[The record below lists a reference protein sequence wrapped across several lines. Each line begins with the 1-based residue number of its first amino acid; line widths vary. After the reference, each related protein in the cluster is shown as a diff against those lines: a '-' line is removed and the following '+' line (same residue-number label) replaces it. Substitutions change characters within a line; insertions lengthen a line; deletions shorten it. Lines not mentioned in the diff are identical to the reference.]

1 MTKFIKALMIT
12 SLILMSVGI
21 ASAQTTGS
29 VSGTITDPKGA
40 VVPGATVTIKNT
52 ESGSERTATTNDS
65 GAFTIPQ
72 VGVGN
77 YAVTV
82 TATGFKKVVVP
93 DAKVN
98 VSVDTT
104 LTLQLEVG
112 GVTDV
117 VTVTS
122 AQDVVNTTSP
132 SITNIINTRQVV
144 DLPLG
149 DRNPVTLAG
158 LQAGIAVNGTDVRG
172 STVSGLRQ
180 TAVNLTQ
187 DGINAMD
194 NFVKTSSFFALN
206 SPSLNATDEF
216 SVTTSNAGAEGG
228 RGAVQVNMVTKAGTN
243 QYHGGG
249 FLQIINEAY
258 NANTYFNNFT
268 HIVKPVLRQ
277 HYYGFDIGGPVYFLN
292 FGEGKSK
299 IWDGHNKAFFFFS
312 YEKFV
317 QNRAG
322 TINQTVLT
330 QNARNGVFQYTCPS
344 TSADPN
350 CPANTVKT
358 VDVLNLASN
367 QPFHALNPLMTAHI
381 AQIPLPNNNTGCSTG
396 VDSFNIACF
405 NFNAL
410 EATQNDKYVVRYDH
424 QLFNNTRLGSHKL
437 EFVWSRV
444 ITGTHPDVFTNGL
457 EAPFPGGVDGFQASF
472 RNLVTPALVS
482 NFGTHI
488 TNTLRY
494 GRQWAPTI
502 FDRNSFPT
510 KPFISL
516 PGVLTN
522 YDNTFLAQPRNT
534 IVNQITDTLADVQG
548 NHLFKFGGDFQN
560 VLGISRNDAG
570 IVELVQ
576 LGTNSGNQ
584 NNITL
589 ANFPGLTNNAAGNAI
604 VTNAGTVY
612 NAIVGLLGTAS
623 QTFNV
628 SSPTSGFVPGAT
640 RLRLVQEKD
649 LALFGQDQ
657 WRVRSNMTLTGGVRW
672 DYMGVPTVPNGLAIQ
687 PSYQDM
693 YGISGFGN
701 LFKPTAAPGSQ
712 TQGVATQ
719 RFVSGTTG
727 IGLYKNDW
735 NNFAPSV
742 GIAWQPMF
750 KHGVLKTI
758 FGGEGQSSIR
768 AGYSI
773 SYLHDGVTTFT
784 NLLGTGTT
792 NPGLIQTATQS
803 TNACG
808 ANCPSN
814 VLVGQ
819 LNAVGVTM
827 LTPTFT
833 LPITDRQNFLVSSSN
848 GLWTADPHLRS
859 PYVHEWN
866 IGFEREIM
874 KDMALEVRYVGN
886 YEPNAWRTENIN
898 EVNIF
903 ENGFL
908 GDFLKAQN
916 NLAICSST
924 AFAAACKAAQ
934 AAAGASLSQ
943 QTTSNFANWGLPG
956 QVPTPI
962 LDKFFTG
969 LTGFNTSGYAS
980 SGFVSN
986 LNNNNVGSF
995 ANTLA
1000 FSTTYR
1006 TNRES
1011 TTVGLPGNFFV
1022 ANPNAA
1028 FSNILENGG
1037 KSWYNAMEVELRK
1050 RFSHGLQFQA
1060 DYTWSKAMLEGDAQG
1075 NNQADT
1081 ANPLTF
1087 RNLSLDHRRSSAD
1100 QTQRF
1105 VANAVYDLPVGK
1117 GKAFLGGSSGIVDK
1131 VIGHWTLGT
1140 IATFSTGVPF
1150 YITSGRT
1157 TFNNSTAGQGAQL
1170 TGISFAD
1177 FKKNVGLFKVP
1188 GGTLFINPAILDLTF
1203 CTQATF
1209 NVGGCKAIGAITSSK
1224 LKANLMSAPAPGTF
1238 GNFPYLS
1245 LNGPSYFDLDM
1256 SLTKRIPITE
1266 RVRFEFKVT
1275 ALNVLNRAA
1284 FTGPGSQ
1291 TFDSTQFGVI
1301 SAQKNNARSMNFIGQ
1316 LRF

>member
-1 MTKFIKALMIT
+1 MIKFTKALLMA
-12 SLILMSVGI
+12 SLILMSV
-21 ASAQTTGS
+21 AFVNAQITTGS
-29 VSGTITDPKGA
+29 VSGSITDPKGA

-52 ESGSERTATTNDS
+52 ESGVERTATTNES

-72 VGVGN
+72 VNPGT
-77 YAVTV
+77 YAVTIV
-82 TATGFKKVVVP
+82 ASGFKKVSVP
-93 DAKVN
+93 DAKV
-98 VSVDTT
+98 SVAQDTT

-112 GVTDV
+112 GVGET

-132 SITNIINTRQVV
+132 SITNVINTRQVV

-172 STVSGLRQ
+172 ATPSGLRQ

-216 SVTTSNAGAEGG
+216 SVTTSNAGAEAG

-243 QYHGGG
+243 EFHGGG

-268 HIVKPVLRQ
+268 HIAKPVLRQ
-277 HYYGFDIGGPVYFLN
+277 HYYGFDIGGPAYFLN
-292 FGEGKSK
+292 FGEGKNHWWSGK
-299 IWDGHNKAFFFFS
+299 NKAFFFFS
-312 YEKFV
+312 YEAFR

-330 QNARNGVFQYTCPS
+330 QNARNGVFQYNCSALPS
-344 TSADPN
+344 PPNPAGTFDPN
-350 CPANTVKT
+350 CPAGTTKT
-358 VDVLNLASN
+358 INLLAIGTAGST
-367 QPFHALNPLMTAHI
+367 LNPLMTAHL
-381 AQIPLPNNNTGCSTG
+381 AQIPLPNNNSCAASDG
-396 VDSFNIACF
+396 FNIGCF

-410 EATQNDKYVVRYDH
+410 EATTNDKYVLRYDH

-437 EFVWSRV
+437 ELVWSRV

-457 EAPFPGGVDGFQASF
+457 EAPFPGGVDGFQAST
-472 RNLVTPALVS
+472 RNLLTPALVS
-482 NFGTHI
+482 SFGTHI

-494 GRQWAPTI
+494 GRQWAPVI

-510 KPFISL
+510 APFISL

-522 YDNTFLAQPRNT
+522 FDNTFLAQPRNT
-534 IVNQITDTLADVQG
+534 IVNQITDTLADVKG
-548 NHLFKFGGDFQN
+548 NHLLKFGGDFQN

-570 IVELVQ
+570 IVETIQ
-576 LGTNSGNQ
+576 LSGTSTANPTG
-584 NNITL
+584 IT
-589 ANFPGLTNNAAGNAI
+589 AGNLPGSTSAN
-604 VTNAGTVY
+604 VTAANTTYAT
-612 NAIVGLLGTAS
+612 IVGLLGSAS

-628 SSPTSGFVPGAT
+628 TSPTSGFVPGAT
-640 RLRLVQEKD
+640 RLRTVQEKD

-657 WRVRSNMTLTGGVRW
+657 WRVRSNMTVTAGLRW

-687 PSYQDM
+687 PDFKDM

-701 LFKPTAAPGSQ
+701 LFKPTAAAGSQ
-712 TQGVATQ
+712 TVGVATQ
-719 RFVSGTTG
+719 HFVSGKTG

-742 GIAWQPMF
+742 GLAWQPIF
-750 KHGVLKTI
+750 KSGLLRTL
-758 FGGEGQSSIR
+758 FGKEGESSIR

-792 NPGLIQTATQS
+792 NPGLIQTATKS
-803 TNACG
+803 TLFNPPT
-808 ANCPSN
+808 NQ
-814 VLVGQ
+814 LTGQ
-819 LNAVGVTM
+819 LTSAGVPI
-827 LTPTFT
+827 LVPTFT
-833 LPITDRQNFLVSSSN
+833 LPITDRQNFLVSSNN
-848 GLWTADPHLRS
+848 GLWTADPNLRV

-874 KDMALEVRYVGN
+874 KDTALEVRYVGN
-886 YEPNAWRTENIN
+886 YEPNGWRTENIN

-908 GDFLKAQN
+908 TDFLGAQK
-916 NLAICSST
+916 NLALYQT
-924 AFAAACKAAQ
+924 AFPSCSVNAPGNGFPCRFGN
-934 AAAGASLSQ
+934 AGLAGQVNLPLLSALF
-943 QTTSNFANWGLPG
+943 TGFSATSGSGFANG
-956 QVPTPI
+956 TFI
-962 LDKFFTG
+962 T
-969 LTGFNTSGYAS
+969 
-980 SGFVSN
+980 N
-986 LNNNNVGSF
+986 LNNNQVGTF

-1000 FSTTYR
+1000 FSSTYAP
-1006 TNRES
+1006 NRES
-1011 TTVGLPGNFFV
+1011 TTIGLPGNLFV

-1028 FSNILENGG
+1028 FVNILQNTS

-1060 DYTWSKAMLEGDAQG
+1060 DYTWSKAMLVGDAQG

-1081 ANPLTF
+1081 ANPVTF
-1087 RNLSLDHRRSSAD
+1087 RNLSIDHRRSSGD

-1117 GKAFLGGSSGIVDK
+1117 GKAFLGGADGIVDK
-1131 VIGHWTLGT
+1131 IIGHWTLGAIT
-1140 IATFSTGVPF
+1140 TWSTGVPF

-1157 TFNNSTAGQGAQL
+1157 TFNSSTAGQGAQL

-1188 GGTLFINPAILDLTF
+1188 GGTLFINPNILDLTF
-1203 CTQATF
+1203 CTAAQ
-1209 NVGGCKAIGAITSSK
+1209 VGKSCNAVGAITSSK
-1224 LKANLMSAPAPGTF
+1224 LKAGLMSAPAPGTF

-1291 TFDSTQFGVI
+1291 TFDSTSFGI
-1301 SAQKNNARSMNFIGQ
+1301 INSQKNNARSMNFIGQ